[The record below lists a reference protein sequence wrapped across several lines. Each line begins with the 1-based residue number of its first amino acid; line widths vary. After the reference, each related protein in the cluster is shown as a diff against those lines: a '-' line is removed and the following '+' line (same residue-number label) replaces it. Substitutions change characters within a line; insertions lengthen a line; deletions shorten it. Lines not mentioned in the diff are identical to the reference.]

1 MNRLLEQAKKLKLKL
16 IYNKK
21 TNELY
26 SITAFRLGDIKVS
39 ILINNYDYIYFLEQP
54 QTKKIDELLQKLI
67 QKVKNIDE
75 NTINQLFLEH
85 NKQIDKT
92 QSKIFDIH
100 KSDLNYY
107 KYKKQGE
114 KCYYWL
120 DKKLTNDQKQTLLE
134 NYNNIEFYNSNTE
147 YAPELTANVIC
158 IYEGGK

>member
-1 MNRLLEQAKKLKLKL
+1 MNKLLEQAKKLKLKL

-26 SITAFRLGDIKVS
+26 SLTAFRIEDIKAS
-39 ILINNYDYIYFLEQP
+39 IIINNNDYIYYLEQP

-75 NTINQLFLEH
+75 NTIKQFFDNH

-92 QSKIFDIH
+92 QTKIFNIH
-100 KSDLNYY
+100 NSELNYY
-107 KYKKQGE
+107 KYKKQGK

-120 DKKLTNDQKQTLLE
+120 DKKLTNDQKQTLLA
-134 NYNNIEFYNSNTE
+134 NYNNIEF
-147 YAPELTANVIC
+147 L
-158 IYEGGK
+158 